1 MSALRRG
8 RELAALVDEFAP
20 DGWRRD
26 PAWWALLGTAAL
38 AEPWGRGAT
47 AYLASDADPGT
58 DTFMAAPTPLPRD
71 AADWIAWAVASAH
84 AARAAVARLDGTLPD
99 QPLAVAIARAGGSAH
114 TAPLAQPGRVGF
126 AIGDRV
132 WHGQLDDRGPAHD
145 ADLARALA
153 RTLRGQP
160 SRLTLDGPPPQVV
173 VALGDDA
180 PSRIR
185 HGHRRAWTA
194 AGGPWLGVAR
204 MGPYTA
210 VTTCH
215 LVVDGWGHAL
225 LTQAV
230 AAAVAPPGL
239 RVDAA
244 DVALPPLAIVAGEPL
259 ELCWGP
265 APAVG
270 AVAGAYALGVVL
282 HRRGD
287 PRARRSPP
295 LQLPVA
301 PGAADDPARF
311 ARRVRPALLSVRF
324 SDGRPEPLDAFA
336 ARARA
341 AIAREAAGAG
351 IATRLLAGLH
361 GLPLPLA
368 IKRRALAGG
377 PSRLTAGPSEHLA
390 GDACL
395 SMLRLPDGPAL
406 IAASAPPPQIPRSR
420 GAAVVTVVR
429 AGADAIA
436 TVATVGRCDAADL
449 LRAWRREVEA
459 VAAPTARG

>member
-1 MSALRRG
+1 MSALGRA

-20 DGWRRD
+20 PAWRRD

-38 AEPWGRGAT
+38 AEPWGQGAT

-58 DTFMAAPTPLPRD
+58 DTLMAAATAVPRG

-84 AARAAVARLDGTLPD
+84 AAHAAVARLDGTLPD
-99 QPLAVAIARAGGSAH
+99 QPLAVAIARSGGLAR
-114 TAPLAQPGRVGF
+114 TAPLAQPRRVGF
-126 AIGDRV
+126 AIGAQV
-132 WHGQLDDRGPAHD
+132 WYGQLDGRGAAYD

-160 SRLTLDGPPPQVV
+160 SQLTLDGPPPQVV

-180 PSRIR
+180 PSRLR

-204 MGPYTA
+204 MGPYAA

-225 LTQAV
+225 LTQAI
-230 AAAVAPPGL
+230 AAAAAPPQL
-239 RVDAA
+239 RVEAA
-244 DVALPPLAIVAGEPL
+244 DVTLPPLAIVAGEPL

-265 APAVG
+265 APPVG
-270 AVAGAYALGVVL
+270 AVAAAYALGVVL

-301 PGAADDPARF
+301 PGAADDPARL

-324 SDGRPEPLDAFA
+324 SDGRPEPLAAFA
-336 ARARA
+336 ARAKA

-351 IATRLLAGLH
+351 IATRLLSGLH

-368 IKRRALAGG
+368 LKRRALAGG
-377 PSRLTAGPSEHLA
+377 PSRLTAGPSQHLA

-406 IAASAPPPQIPRSR
+406 VAASAPPPQIPRSR

-429 AGADAIA
+429 AGADALVTA
-436 TVATVGRCDAADL
+436 ATVGRCDAPDL
-449 LRAWRREVEA
+449 LRAWRREAEA
-459 VAAPTARG
+459 LAATAR

>member
-26 PAWWALLGTAAL
+26 PAWWALLGTAAM

-84 AARAAVARLDGTLPD
+84 AARAAVAHLDGTLPD

-114 TAPLAQPGRVGF
+114 TTPLAQPGRVGF
-126 AIGDRV
+126 AIGARV

-225 LTQAV
+225 LTQAI

>member
-1 MSALRRG
+1 
-8 RELAALVDEFAP
+8 
-20 DGWRRD
+20 
-26 PAWWALLGTAAL
+26 
-38 AEPWGRGAT
+38 
-47 AYLASDADPGT
+47 
-58 DTFMAAPTPLPRD
+58 
-71 AADWIAWAVASAH
+71 
-84 AARAAVARLDGTLPD
+84 
-99 QPLAVAIARAGGSAH
+99 
-114 TAPLAQPGRVGF
+114 
-126 AIGDRV
+126 
-132 WHGQLDDRGPAHD
+132 
-145 ADLARALA
+145 
-153 RTLRGQP
+153 
-160 SRLTLDGPPPQVV
+160 VV

-180 PSRIR
+180 PAQLR

-204 MGPYTA
+204 MGPYAA

-230 AAAVAPPGL
+230 AAAIAPPAL

-244 DVALPPLAIVAGEPL
+244 GIAVPPLAPVAGEPL

-270 AVAGAYALGVVL
+270 AIAAAYALGVVL

-287 PRARRSPP
+287 PRAHRSPP

-311 ARRVRPALLSVRF
+311 ARRVRPALLAVRF
-324 SDGRPEPLDAFA
+324 SDGQPEPLAAFT

-351 IATRLLAGLH
+351 IATRLLSGLH

-368 IKRRALAGG
+368 LKRRALAGG
-377 PSRLTAGPSEHLA
+377 PSRLTAGPSQHLA

-406 IAASAPPPQIPRSR
+406 IAASARRRRSR
-420 GAAVVTVVR
+420 AAAAAAVMTIVR
-429 AGADAIA
+429 AGADALA
-436 TVATVGRCDAADL
+436 TAATVGRCDAPDL
-449 LRAWRREVEA
+449 LRAWRREAEA
-459 VAAPTARG
+459 LPARG

>member
-1 MSALRRG
+1 LRP
-8 RELAALVDEFAP
+8 E
-20 DGWRRD
+20 
-26 PAWWALLGTAAL
+26 
-38 AEPWGRGAT
+38 
-47 AYLASDADPGT
+47 
-58 DTFMAAPTPLPRD
+58 
-71 AADWIAWAVASAH
+71 
-84 AARAAVARLDGTLPD
+84 
-99 QPLAVAIARAGGSAH
+99 
-114 TAPLAQPGRVGF
+114 
-126 AIGDRV
+126 
-132 WHGQLDDRGPAHD
+132 
-145 ADLARALA
+145 
-153 RTLRGQP
+153 
-160 SRLTLDGPPPQVV
+160 
-173 VALGDDA
+173 
-180 PSRIR
+180 
-185 HGHRRAWTA
+185 
-194 AGGPWLGVAR
+194 
-204 MGPYTA
+204 
-210 VTTCH
+210 
-215 LVVDGWGHAL
+215 
-225 LTQAV
+225 AV

-244 DVALPPLAIVAGEPL
+244 DVALPPLVIVAGEPL